1 LRYEETDMALRL
13 AVNREDPRDRA
24 GHAEAMQAAA
34 AAEFRVDVARERGT
48 VRISPVGE
56 LDVATIGHVR
66 EHLGE
71 AMTSGAG
78 RVILDLRDTTFLD
91 SSGLHLAV
99 ETHDW
104 ATRNG
109 AEFAIVPGPPAVQ
122 RAFDATGL
130 SARLPFV
137 DVPRA

>member
-1 LRYEETDMALRL
+1 MPSGLPVKRGDAIDKT
-13 AVNREDPRDRA
+13 
-24 GHAEAMQAAA
+24 GHAEEMLA
-34 AAEFRVDVARERGT
+34 AAEFRVDVAREHDA
-48 VRISPVGE
+48 VRVSPVGE
-56 LDVATIGHVR
+56 LDVATIAHVR

-78 RVILDLRDTTFLD
+78 RVILDLRETTFLD
-91 SSGLHLAV
+91 SSALHLAV

-104 ATRNG
+104 ATRSG
-109 AEFAIVPGPPAVQ
+109 AEFAIIPGPPAVQ
-122 RAFDATGL
+122 RAFDVTGL